1 MDPGRGFSLS
11 REALKDSSSQARGRG
26 LQTPQAA
33 GGLRQ
38 AVRCEASPT
47 PPCEMLSAVWGSGRP
62 AHTHRMIGSS
72 TGGPGGSSV
81 HRRGLSQSPGLIATQ
96 VPSLGCMLES
106 PGRFYPPRTEV
117 ACLGEGHA
125 VFNGPAGCSP
135 CIVQTARCKY
145 AAQWVPCVWS

>member
-1 MDPGRGFSLS
+1 MDPGQGLSLS
-11 REALKDSSSQARGRG
+11 RKALKDSSSQAPGKG
-26 LQTPQAA
+26 LQIPQAA

-62 AHTHRMIGSS
+62 AHMHRIIGSS

-96 VPSLGCMLES
+96 VHAGI
-106 PGRFYPPRTEV
+106 TWEV
-117 ACLGEGHA
+117 L
-125 VFNGPAGCSP
+125 PAAHRSRLSRGG
-135 CIVQTARCKY
+135 TRCF
-145 AAQWVPCVWS
+145 